1 MNTTELESIFVSE
14 SIANKL
20 KSIGFD
26 SKCLLR
32 QDTYHHNTFTY
43 LSLKEDEE
51 TYYDIEN
58 KVLKE
63 DLRLIKNSE
72 LPNDKISLYKD
83 YKSFVTIPTYEQAFK
98 WFKEKGYEANISCD
112 FQPNLKCFVGYCFE
126 IIHNY
131 SWDTFKSYYNSY
143 EIARE
148 ECLKELI
155 DIYEKKNKIQR

>member
-1 MNTTELESIFVSE
+1 MNTKEFKTIFVSE

-32 QDTYHHNTFTY
+32 QDTYHHDKFTY
-43 LSLKEDEE
+43 IALKENQEIYYD
-51 TYYDIEN
+51 YDIEN
-58 KVLKE
+58 KVLIE
-63 DLRLIKNSE
+63 DLKLVKNSK
-72 LPNDKISLYKD
+72 LPKDNISLYKD

-98 WFKEKGYEANISCD
+98 WFREKGYEINISFD
-112 FQPNLKCFVGYCFE
+112 FQPNLKCPVGYCFE
-126 IIHNY
+126 IIHNC
-131 SWDTFKSYYNSY
+131 SWETFKSYYNSY

-155 DIYEKKNKIQR
+155 KIYEKKNKV

>member
-14 SIANKL
+14 SIAKKL

-32 QDTYHHNTFTY
+32 QNTYHQDTFTCITF
-43 LSLKEDEE
+43 KEDQEIS
-51 TYYDIEN
+51 YDIEN
-58 KVLKE
+58 EVLIE
-63 DLRLIKNSE
+63 DLKLIKNSE
-72 LPNDKISLYKD
+72 LPKDNISLYKD

-98 WFKEKGYEANISCD
+98 WFREKGYEANISFD
-112 FQPNLKCFVGYCFE
+112 FQPNLKCPVGYCFE
-126 IIHNY
+126 IIHNC
-131 SWDTFKSYYNSY
+131 SWETFKSYYNSY

-155 DIYEKKNKIQR
+155 EIYEKKNKV